1 MNLTFDRA
9 RLKSEAIK
17 QKIGTHQ
24 NQFLKPTQ
32 NNAVGIHRIDQD
44 ISVSCLTNST
54 VVQSVA
60 AGATQSVTNVLH
72 SVVVGDLLQ
81 LTTTQASTTA
91 METRVTAASGTSLS
105 FTVPTGWKTAGG
117 PTITVHTGRVNH
129 SYWWS
134 QNKSKRN
141 NESKHQQQHMHSA
154 TKEQLHDPIF
164 ILAAVQKDGLALRY
178 CSHGIPPTG
187 HDMLSTALQNDLQIV
202 TAAVKQNGRSLEYVH
217 PALKANADVCR
228 AAVTQNG
235 LSLRFVSIDFQDDIN
250 MCRVACQQNP
260 WALQHC
266 SASIKKN
273 KPFVIE
279 ILKLGGYA
287 LSCLPSDVQQDLDV
301 VQASIIG
308 GRLDLATV
316 DQCNDKALVLKAV
329 SVIGNNLRFASN
341 TLRCDVD
348 VVTAA
353 CAQNGMALNYAR
365 VDLNKKTPDTGHV
378 QNVENADDQQK
389 SDLQSCK
396 KVVMVAL
403 KQNVQAIEYV
413 SYALQHDEEVMALHK
428 A

>member
-44 ISVSCLTNST
+44 ISVSCYHPSIPYASSLPRQLTNT
-54 VVQSVA
+54 E
-60 AGATQSVTNVLH
+60 L
-72 SVVVGDLLQ
+72 
-81 LTTTQASTTA
+81 
-91 METRVTAASGTSLS
+91 
-105 FTVPTGWKTAGG
+105 
-117 PTITVHTGRVNH
+117 HTGRVNH

-134 QNKSKRN
+134 QNKSKGN
-141 NESKHQQQHMHSA
+141 NESKQQHMHSA
-154 TKEQLHDPIF
+154 TQEQLHDPIF

-187 HDMLSTALQNDLQIV
+187 HDMLSTALQNNLQIV
-202 TAAVKQNGRSLEYVH
+202 MAAVKQNGRSLEYVH

-235 LSLRFVSIDFQDDIN
+235 LSLRFVSMNLQDDIN
-250 MCRVACQQNP
+250 MCRLACQQNP
-260 WALQHC
+260 WSLQHC
-266 SASIKKN
+266 SASIQKN

-316 DQCNDKALVLKAV
+316 DQCNDKTLVLKAV

-341 TLRCDVD
+341 ALRCDVD

-396 KVVMVAL
+396 EVVMVAL